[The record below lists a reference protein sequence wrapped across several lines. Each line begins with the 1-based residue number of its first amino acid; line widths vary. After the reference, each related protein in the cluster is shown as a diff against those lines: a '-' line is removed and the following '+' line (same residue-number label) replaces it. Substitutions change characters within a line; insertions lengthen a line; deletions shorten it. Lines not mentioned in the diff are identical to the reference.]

1 MLKLKSSII
10 ALSAVS
16 LLMATEYSFTNQ
28 IKSVSKQLSASKSNP
43 HKDTLSSDA
52 NKLSLVK
59 STHHMAAK
67 ATLKNSKGDSIV
79 SNAFNFSSMY
89 KGSVD
94 ARTGSYSFSAQL
106 GKVSGNDNFGPS
118 YNYALHYSSSDPKNH
133 GYGFGWSDS
142 LSHYDNTTQM
152 LSLSTGGSYKLQW
165 SGNVP
170 SIQYYKLDNLHL
182 KSDPSGKYLFIA
194 IHKDGTKEYFNDFGC
209 VVRLENTRGDSLYF
223 HYRQQT
229 SLENITDDSG
239 KIVLSTDYVGSS
251 MQVHSLKAD
260 GSFNTVSVDIANGH
274 LQNILLA
281 DAKTRIAFKYISAL
295 GFPGLISS
303 VNYTSG
309 AQETLQYTAIKALTG
324 GPEVNIPVVKSDSI
338 DPGFSQPIIR
348 TDYTYGLTNGHN
360 YLGYASGVQYR
371 KDVDNL
377 YMRPDNYTYQTRVSH
392 YGGPSLVETYNK
404 YHLML
409 NQKLYQVNSGSLL
422 SEIDYTYPQWLD
434 STITSLPR
442 NYSLAT
448 KVSSIAYDTDA
459 NSAELKGKYPTSIQH
474 STSFQ
479 YDDQGN
485 LLQKITEDGT
495 VTSNQYAA
503 ADANGFINDLTTQT
517 ITPAKLPNAPTL
529 SPVKIQM
536 SYKTFPSHD
545 KNMEVG
551 ATLPTGSV
559 ESYQKSAGIW
569 SQDMSLAGSFQEDQ
583 SSADYALLTSDKLTT
598 FEAGSKSEKNANLTY
613 THGKTLTL
621 WGKQYPVNIKQ
632 VKLSSPSSSEAP
644 STYTYV
650 SSCNGK
656 TLMNIDDR
664 GNKTAYA
671 YDSLGRMSKVVLHY
685 GSDNQLTKSY
695 TYQSSSDENS
705 LTITY
710 PNGYQKQEIYDGIGR
725 IIATKQEK
733 IDNNGKGILGQWDL
747 LSTKTYN
754 NQGKVAS
761 ETSYDTNELGQRQSQ
776 TITNNYDDV
785 GRLIS
790 KSMSNGQSVVMG
802 VDVVMR
808 RTYSYDLFPSK
819 DTIATSSLCTLNGVA
834 HTCKTQHLKV
844 SEKDSRGDKVTSY
857 MFSLDPNITNNTGQP
872 LYSGKLKSELQSH
885 LNNDIAHGK
894 AFDKAWLKTWLREA
908 IDEKAYYTVNHSSY
922 NAWHKVIATTD
933 TDGHTTHYAYD
944 QKGRLISKTL
954 ANGSIQTYHY
964 DGNGD
969 LVSVGNATSGKD
981 VTLGTREYNAFGQM
995 IKSTDVL
1002 GNSWKYTYDI
1012 AGDLTDYT
1020 TPNGWHIHYKYDD
1033 LGNILTRSVINHPEF
1048 DVKFT
1053 YYPLLNKLRTRQDS
1067 TGTTSYTY
1075 ADNGLVLHME
1085 HTTTG
1090 AAQGEGTP
1098 SFNETYS
1105 YTLSGKPAQFI
1116 NASGGKT
1123 LYHYDTEGQLIS
1135 ADYNGKNIANY
1146 GYNMEGQLISYNKG
1160 PVVTTNSY
1168 NTLGQLSAYNTTV
1181 SSGESQEKNI
1191 SYAFTYAQDGDLIKR
1206 VRTSNQG
1213 NTTENYQY
1221 DSINNLLN
1229 YACSGALCPKD
1240 NLGNRINSQKYT
1252 FDIWNNIKTVSTSV
1266 TSKAKGIQSNITTY
1280 QFDANDPIHL
1290 LRYTNSNP
1298 AYDQSATIEYD
1309 KDGNIITNEHN
1320 QKITYTPFDQMDSV
1334 DTQSGIVHYQY
1345 NGANVQVSELAP
1357 GQEPIYFEYGMGG
1370 LSAIQQNNKV
1380 TTLLYAGGRIGEITP
1395 DGNQHY
1401 TVTDQSGSVLNEA
1414 VLSNDGKVTV
1424 TPDHT
1429 YTPYGIEGDTSS
1441 KNSNAK
1447 TPLVQQNLWGFDGQ
1461 LKDPAS
1467 GYQFLGNGYHRAY
1480 NPVMRRFMSMDSASP
1495 FGKGGF
1501 NGYIFARN
1509 NPVMYGDPS
1518 GHMPKWLST
1527 VLDIVGEIGSVA
1539 TIVVG
1544 AATANPGVIALG
1556 IAGVTS
1562 ASLSVASGIEGNQGH
1577 KGVAEGLG
1585 IASAVIGLPTLVLAG
1600 SASSVSAINTVASDV
1615 STMSKVAAVASSSL
1629 LMTSA
1634 ATGTAA
1640 FGTSIFKS
1648 GSPAINILTY
1658 ISLGSGVVGG
1668 GLDSISKKTSA
1679 GYYSVKVLKG
1689 YKAAVPHESD
1699 PIFYNW
1705 VWVEDGKL
1713 ARSSAPYYN
1722 ENEGD
1727 KSQFMDDDAVEYL
1740 KKEGVTSVISLNHH
1754 ELTDAEQKLLKQND
1768 IEYVFLQ
1775 VEDMHSPSK
1784 EQLEKG
1790 AAAIANSKGAALVY
1804 CGYGQGR
1811 TGTQIAAWQ
1820 ILTGKTGKYQAVV
1833 GSTIETKEQ
1842 EDILFGSIAN
1852 PRKFH

>member
-1 MLKLKSSII
+1 MKYYFKIG
-10 ALSAVS
+10 S
-16 LLMATEYSFTNQ
+16 LGNFTSQ
-28 IKSVSKQLSASKSNP
+28 
-43 HKDTLSSDA
+43 
-52 NKLSLVK
+52 
-59 STHHMAAK
+59 
-67 ATLKNSKGDSIV
+67 
-79 SNAFNFSSMY
+79 
-89 KGSVD
+89 
-94 ARTGSYSFSAQL
+94 RTI
-106 GKVSGNDNFGPS
+106 
-118 YNYALHYSSSDPKNH
+118 
-133 GYGFGWSDS
+133 
-142 LSHYDNTTQM
+142 
-152 LSLSTGGSYKLQW
+152 LST
-165 SGNVP
+165 
-170 SIQYYKLDNLHL
+170 
-182 KSDPSGKYLFIA
+182 
-194 IHKDGTKEYFNDFGC
+194 
-209 VVRLENTRGDSLYF
+209 
-223 HYRQQT
+223 
-229 SLENITDDSG
+229 
-239 KIVLSTDYVGSS
+239 
-251 MQVHSLKAD
+251 
-260 GSFNTVSVDIANGH
+260 
-274 LQNILLA
+274 
-281 DAKTRIAFKYISAL
+281 
-295 GFPGLISS
+295 
-303 VNYTSG
+303 
-309 AQETLQYTAIKALTG
+309 
-324 GPEVNIPVVKSDSI
+324 
-338 DPGFSQPIIR
+338 
-348 TDYTYGLTNGHN
+348 
-360 YLGYASGVQYR
+360 
-371 KDVDNL
+371 
-377 YMRPDNYTYQTRVSH
+377 RP
-392 YGGPSLVETYNK
+392 
-404 YHLML
+404 
-409 NQKLYQVNSGSLL
+409 
-422 SEIDYTYPQWLD
+422 
-434 STITSLPR
+434 
-442 NYSLAT
+442 
-448 KVSSIAYDTDA
+448 
-459 NSAELKGKYPTSIQH
+459 
-474 STSFQ
+474 
-479 YDDQGN
+479 
-485 LLQKITEDGT
+485 
-495 VTSNQYAA
+495 
-503 ADANGFINDLTTQT
+503 
-517 ITPAKLPNAPTL
+517 
-529 SPVKIQM
+529 
-536 SYKTFPSHD
+536 
-545 KNMEVG
+545 
-551 ATLPTGSV
+551 
-559 ESYQKSAGIW
+559 
-569 SQDMSLAGSFQEDQ
+569 
-583 SSADYALLTSDKLTT
+583 
-598 FEAGSKSEKNANLTY
+598 
-613 THGKTLTL
+613 
-621 WGKQYPVNIKQ
+621 
-632 VKLSSPSSSEAP
+632 
-644 STYTYV
+644 
-650 SSCNGK
+650 
-656 TLMNIDDR
+656 
-664 GNKTAYA
+664 
-671 YDSLGRMSKVVLHY
+671 
-685 GSDNQLTKSY
+685 
-695 TYQSSSDENS
+695 
-705 LTITY
+705 
-710 PNGYQKQEIYDGIGR
+710 
-725 IIATKQEK
+725 
-733 IDNNGKGILGQWDL
+733 
-747 LSTKTYN
+747 KTYN

-1020 TPNGWHIHYKYDD
+1020 TPNGWHIHYTYDE

-1098 SFNETYS
+1098 AFNETYS

-1181 SSGESQEKNI
+1181 SSRESQEKNI

-1544 AATANPGVIALG
+1544 AVTANPGVIALG
-1556 IAGVTS
+1556 IAGTTS

-1577 KGVAEGLG
+1577 KKAAEGLG

-1668 GLDSISKKTSA
+1668 AIEGGKQVRAYAMSKSNKNYYLSAIDNDNRQIMRGYVEKAIKDINGQGKGRFRQGLITVSLDDPNVDKNLVDEWSAFSEKDDLFYSRRSTHKGMTRAFNLSKDYYLSSETKTFRTILV
-1679 GYYSVKVLKG
+1679 G
-1689 YKAAVPHESD
+1689 
-1699 PIFYNW
+1699 IN
-1705 VWVEDGKL
+1705 
-1713 ARSSAPYYN
+1713 
-1722 ENEGD
+1722 
-1727 KSQFMDDDAVEYL
+1727 
-1740 KKEGVTSVISLNHH
+1740 KE
-1754 ELTDAEQKLLKQND
+1754 EKLLLIKP
-1768 IEYVFLQ
+1768 ESYGMYTMGEKLKHSYSAAKHFLGWR
-1775 VEDMHSPSK
+1775 SK
-1784 EQLEKG
+1784 SIIGNYCEKLG
-1790 AAAIANSKGAALVY
+1790 
-1804 CGYGQGR
+1804 
-1811 TGTQIAAWQ
+1811 
-1820 ILTGKTGKYQAVV
+1820 
-1833 GSTIETKEQ
+1833 
-1842 EDILFGSIAN
+1842 N
-1852 PRKFH
+1852 PYHI